1 MLIADHAED
10 VPRGVA
16 VFLAEQYPLAAYRVS
31 HDVVIAGII
40 AAFTNVICRHQ
51 LALR

>member
-16 VFLAEQYPLAAYRVS
+16 VFLAEQNARPANRVS
-31 HDVVIAGII
+31 GDIVIALLP
-40 AAFTNVICRHQ
+40 AQ
-51 LALR
+51 